1 MVKTEEMMKHFFFFM
16 MMILAFSQG
25 LQAGTASQY
34 QLTGFSP
41 DGRYAALEYWGVAD
55 GSGFPYIALMV
66 FDCQNNVFPEPLYF
80 KMDQNTDMVPEEEA
94 YAHMLDLASQEMEEI
109 IQKYRIYRL
118 NRGQTIYQR
127 REDDHPV
134 TGLEF
139 KAGDKRI
146 SLRFEEYPGEI
157 SFYDMFTP
165 SGFRLYTGLNGKE
178 RLAYAHTPAEEVSEF
193 KFNYELRRV
202 LVFDKTLLLLFTHQ
216 IPGFEGPDTVP
227 VILGD
232 MFPVSLSGEEV
243 ME

>member
-1 MVKTEEMMKHFFFFM
+1 MKRLFVVFLLM
-16 MMILAFSQG
+16 AAFSQG
-25 LQAGTASQY
+25 IRAGMASQY
-34 QLTGFSP
+34 QFTGFSP

-80 KMDQNTDMVPEEEA
+80 RMDQNTDTVPEEKA
-94 YAHMLDLASQEMEEI
+94 YAYMLDLASEEMEAI
-109 IQKYRIYRL
+109 LQKYRIYRL
-118 NRGQTIYQR
+118 NKGKLIYQKR
-127 REDDHPV
+127 DDDYPV

-139 KAGDKRI
+139 KADGKRV

-165 SGFRLYTGLNGKE
+165 SGFRLYTGFNGKE
-178 RLAYAHTPAEEVSEF
+178 RLVYAHTPAEEVSEF
-193 KFNYELRRV
+193 KFNYELQRV
-202 LVFDKTLLLLFTHQ
+202 LAFDKTLLLLFTHQ

-232 MFPVSLSGEEV
+232 LFPISLSGEEV